1 MENWR
6 KFLREELK
14 KPATWKDISP
24 KLEDKYSDVDVF
36 YVQNDLIQ
44 RYSSKMYS
52 LLAKRKG
59 EDLIHHKA
67 ETGNVHYRDFEA
79 SPKGQSFSPELRW
92 GYKHR
97 KTYKMADGSDAP
109 FLGTHGT
116 SEPANMPFAG
126 RDPDRWQGDIEVY
139 HDDGHH
145 PHHGLE
151 YRDDGYLR
159 GKQEGINE
167 FIVTMSGFIKAPGNM
182 SRFPKCKPGECFD
195 PAVVDEFVKFALFIP
210 ALEGYPI
217 LQHEI
222 GHHIQYNFPANSWDR
237 ETYKKVFKNAKAE
250 FGVDVDDILGNESQ
264 ELCFSK
270 EIAVSLDNK
279 KLLIKALPRI
289 ISDFKKDNLPGDLK
303 WKTWID
309 PHPKSKKQF
318 LALMTNKIKKIID
331 RSIQSEEFYYKNEI
345 SKVKNCLKQVKET

>member
-1 MENWR
+1 MKLIMENWR
-6 KFLREELK
+6 KFLREEIK

-59 EDLIHHKA
+59 EDLIHHDA
-67 ETGNVHYRDFEA
+67 EARGFEV

-97 KTYKMADGSDAP
+97 KTPEMPDGERFGLGGSWGRAP
-109 FLGTHGT
+109 A
-116 SEPANMPFAG
+116 ANMPKNA
-126 RDPDRWQGDIEVY
+126 RSQGDIDVY
-139 HDDGHH
+139 HGGGYH
-145 PHHGLE
+145 PHHGHDTD
-151 YRDDGYLR
+151 DDGYQR

-167 FIVTMSGFIKAPGNM
+167 FVMTMSGFIKAPGNM

-210 ALEGYPI
+210 ALEGYAT

-222 GHHIQYNFPANSWDR
+222 GHHIQHSFPADSWDL
-237 ETYKKVFKNAKAE
+237 EMYKKVFKNAKAK
-250 FGVDVDDILGNESQ
+250 FGVDADEILGDGKATG
-264 ELCFSK
+264 CFSP
-270 EIAVSLDNK
+270 EIAVALDNR

-289 ISDFKKDNLPGDLK
+289 ISDFKRDNLPGDLK

-309 PHPKSKKQF
+309 PHPESKKQF
-318 LALMTNKIKKIID
+318 LALMTNKIQKIID
-331 RSIQSEEFYYKNEI
+331 REIHHSSQYYEDEV
-345 SKVKNCLKQVKET
+345 SKVKDCLKQAKQNKEI